1 MSLQYGKGKIF
12 YCSFR
17 GADNWK
23 LNVSCGNLKNQKVP
37 FVQL

>member
-1 MSLQYGKGKIF
+1 MSLEYGKGKIF

-23 LNVSCGNLKNQKVP
+23 LNVSKKHEFCSL
-37 FVQL
+37 